1 MSGFVDECS
10 LNVRGGDGGAGCV
23 SFRREGPEV
32 KGGPNGGDGGKGGDV
47 WLLADRNVASLL
59 AFRDHPHR
67 RADTG
72 IHGKGKDMHG
82 RSGED
87 LVVHVPEGTIVK
99 DMYSGEVLADL
110 VNHGDRWLSAD
121 GGRGG
126 RGNARFLSN
135 RRRAPTFAEQGEH
148 GRERWLRLE
157 LKLMADVALVGFP
170 NAGKSTFISAISA
183 ARPKIADYPFTTLEP
198 HLGVVRMFDDAEM
211 IVADI
216 PGLIEGAS
224 EGRGLGH
231 QFLRHIERARVLC
244 VLVDLAPVDGRGP
257 QVQADILLAELEAY
271 QPELLER
278 PRLVVGT
285 KADVAELEFDGPVMS
300 SVTRAGVRD
309 VVGKLQELV
318 NYARSSIPVND
329 SFVILRPAPEGIRV
343 ERVAEG
349 EFRVSGRDAER
360 VVAIS
365 DVTSSDALAFID
377 SRLQRL
383 GVGKALIR
391 SGARE
396 GDIVWIAGFSFEYHP
411 DEI

>member
-1 MSGFVDECS
+1 M
-10 LNVRGGDGGAGCV
+10 
-23 SFRREGPEV
+23 
-32 KGGPNGGDGGKGGDV
+32 
-47 WLLADRNVASLL
+47 
-59 AFRDHPHR
+59 
-67 RADTG
+67 
-72 IHGKGKDMHG
+72 
-82 RSGED
+82 
-87 LVVHVPEGTIVK
+87 
-99 DMYSGEVLADL
+99 
-110 VNHGDRWLSAD
+110 
-121 GGRGG
+121 
-126 RGNARFLSN
+126 
-135 RRRAPTFAEQGEH
+135 
-148 GRERWLRLE
+148 
-157 LKLMADVALVGFP
+157 
-170 NAGKSTFISAISA
+170 
-183 ARPKIADYPFTTLEP
+183 
-198 HLGVVRMFDDAEM
+198 
-211 IVADI
+211 
-216 PGLIEGAS
+216 
-224 EGRGLGH
+224 
-231 QFLRHIERARVLC
+231 
-244 VLVDLAPVDGRGP
+244 
-257 QVQADILLAELEAY
+257 LAELEAY